1 MARKQVVFL
10 CLVAVGVVVSLFNDC
25 DVKVKQKITIQTCTL
40 APENEAKVDG
50 SCPMEDFVVP
60 IQVCKDVTTTIC
72 NQAIVRRGITIY
84 PNGTHCLSIP
94 AHIQHCVTS
103 YEKHSFD
110 GVASRRRGVEEG
122 NTCVVER
129 ATCEDVEVE
138 VPKEVECNHVF

>member
-10 CLVAVGVVVSLFNDC
+10 CLVTVGLVASLYDDC
-25 DVKVKQKITIQTCTL
+25 DVVAEQNIAIQTCTT
-40 APENEAKVDG
+40 ANQTVSKVNG
-50 SCPMEDFVVP
+50 YCPMSDIVIEVPVCEDVEIKVCPQVVERDLEAH
-60 IQVCKDVTTTIC
+60 CTSFTT
-72 NQAIVRRGITIY
+72 
-84 PNGTHCLSIP
+84 
-94 AHIQHCVTS
+94 QHCVKS